1 MFTFPTWPSRCR
13 DHVKSRM
20 TQKTGSIPA
29 FQLRHSLVSVG
40 ELIIVRNSLSVA
52 RVVELVLGFSTRYS
66 NNDLRETLLRVS
78 KRIIDIAAKASGE
91 RFHSS

>member
-1 MFTFPTWPSRCR
+1 
-13 DHVKSRM
+13 M